1 MVLQGPPQ
9 MSPDGAYWWDGQAW
23 QPVRMAAPQ
32 APPTP
37 TIEALPRW
45 ARPAGTSSP
54 HGTTAIAAVVATA
67 LILGGGGVW
76 AWQNMR
82 GPSAPPPSTFSA
94 AQVETVSPD
103 LSGVLD
109 RGLAGRI
116 AGEYCPVLHDGDT
129 SCFKV
134 SLTNTGPAIGRL
146 AIIFRVGKPYTDWT
160 ANHPHAVL
168 AASLTTQGCSLDAV
182 NSAIVCGSVAPK
194 GEVAVYLQGAV
205 QGAGTFKYAVAF
217 ADVSPGAPVFLN
229 QRIEGPYQVLT
240 YTETVR

>member
-1 MVLQGPPQ
+1 

-23 QPVRMAAPQ
+23 QPVQAAAPQ
-32 APPTP
+32 APPEP
-37 TIEALPRW
+37 TVQAPPRW
-45 ARPAGTSSP
+45 ARPAGPSSP
-54 HGTTAIAAVVATA
+54 YGMVATA
-67 LILGGGGVW
+67 SAVAIALMLAGAGVW
-76 AWQNMR
+76 AWQNLR
-82 GPSAPPPSTFSA
+82 GTGAPPPSTISA
-94 AQVETVSPD
+94 AQVETVSPN
-103 LSGVLD
+103 LGGVLD

-116 AGEYCPVLHDGDT
+116 AGEYCPVLHEGET
-129 SCFKV
+129 SCYKV

-168 AASLTTQGCSLDAV
+168 TASMTTQGCSLDAV

-194 GEVAVYLQGAV
+194 GEVAAYLQGAV
-205 QGAGTFKYAVAF
+205 QGTGTFKYAVAF

-229 QRIEGPYQVLT
+229 QRIDGTYQVLT